1 MLYRRKTLLSIKPA
15 EDKNVPLMRKR
26 VAQGGTEGKRERR
39 EKFINPNSLRVQVGV
54 TRIVRVLAFM
64 LSDVCVQRH

>member
-26 VAQGGTEGKRERR
+26 VAQGGTEGKRKSFMSEIGLESGIR
-39 EKFINPNSLRVQVGV
+39 Q
-54 TRIVRVLAFM
+54 RIKT
-64 LSDVCVQRH
+64 